1 MKRLGSSDSL
11 GALMSICPSSAD
23 EHNNHHQGNNNNN
36 NTHVYPREFQSM
48 MLEGLDEE
56 GCVEESSGHIMLPE
70 KKRRLSVDQVKALE
84 KNFEVENK
92 LEPERKVKLAQEL
105 GLQPRQ
111 VAVWFQNR
119 RARWKTKQL
128 ERDYGL
134 LKANY
139 DALKHNYETLQHD
152 NEALVKEIR
161 ELKAKLQEDD
171 KGESKVSSIK
181 EEKADKE
188 VVVMMDHQENQNR
201 VKVVTVGIVPECDV
215 DGDGDGVDDD
225 DDAAAELNFE
235 SFNGSSDGGGGTIGL
250 MGASFFTDFK
260 DGSSDSDSSAIFN
273 EDNNHHNNNNG
284 SPNAA
289 ISSCGAAGN
298 NNMLQ
303 SAHNS
308 HQFFGGGGG
317 GGFHF
322 SSDSSRGS
330 SILEDAVHKA
340 AVAYQPQ
347 FVKIEEHNFFSD
359 ESCSTFFSDDQ
370 PPTLQWDCPDDW
382 N

>member
-11 GALMSICPSSAD
+11 GALMSICPNSTD
-23 EHNNHHQGNNNNN
+23 EHNQGNNPMY
-36 NTHVYPREFQSM
+36 TREFQT

-56 GCVEESSGHIMLPE
+56 GCIEESGHISE

-139 DALKHNYETLQHD
+139 DGLKLNFEKLQHD
-152 NEALVKEIR
+152 NEALLKEIR
-161 ELKAKLQEDD
+161 ELKSKLNED
-171 KGESKVSSIK
+171 GNSESKISVK
-181 EEKADKE
+181 EEGMVSDTEEKSKLETPVNSLTKCDE
-188 VVVMMDHQENQNR
+188 VA
-201 VKVVTVGIVPECDV
+201 T
-215 DGDGDGVDDD
+215 
-225 DDAAAELNFE
+225 ELNFE
-235 SFNGSSDGGGGTIGL
+235 NFNGNNNGAILGT
-250 MGASFFTDFK
+250 ASVFGDFK
-260 DGSSDSDSSAIFN
+260 DGSSDSDSSAILN
-273 EDNNHHNNNNG
+273 EDNNN
-284 SPNAA
+284 SPTAGA
-289 ISSCGAAGN
+289 ISSSGGIIHH
-298 NNMLQ
+298 
-303 SAHNS
+303 SP
-308 HQFFGGGGG
+308 HQFLDIQNGSTSSMDISFQ
-317 GGFHF
+317 F
-322 SSDSSRGS
+322 SDSKASAT
-330 SILEDAVHKA
+330 ILGDAHKS
-340 AVAYQPQ
+340 YQPQ
-347 FVKIEEHNFFSD
+347 FVKIEEHNFFGE

-370 PPTLQWDCPDDW
+370 APTLHWYCPDEW